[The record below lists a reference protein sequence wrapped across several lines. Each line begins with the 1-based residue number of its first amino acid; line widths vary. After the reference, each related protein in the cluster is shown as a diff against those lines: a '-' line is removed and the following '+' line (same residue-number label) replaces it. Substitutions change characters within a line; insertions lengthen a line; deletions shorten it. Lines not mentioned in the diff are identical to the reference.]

1 MTFSKLLYR
10 CFKHRWERAL
20 AVLSLLIGALAL
32 LIGWLGISRA
42 TLTTEQLPYLAS
54 GGLLGL
60 FALGLGA
67 TLWLSADL
75 HDEFGALLRINRLSP
90 GSEPDAVGC
99 AGHEDAGHSDD
110 EQGVL
115 IRGRPRPADRPPRT
129 RHPAAR
135 RALLRARRGGDGP
148 LRPDSAGSRTGPR
161 SRHPAGRARHGPR
174 YGPLALADVVY
185 VLARGRMVFA
195 GQVAEAHDTDILAH
209 YLGAA
214 TG

>member
-20 AVLSLLIGALAL
+20 AVLSVVVGALAL

-75 HDEFGALLRINRLSP
+75 RDEFGALLRIKDLMEDGADPPAEPVVRLERNDGP
-90 GSEPDAVGC
+90 VPAQAVG
-99 AGHEDAGHSDD
+99 S
-110 EQGVL
+110 L
-115 IRGRPRPADRPPRT
+115 T
-129 RHPAAR
+129 
-135 RALLRARRGGDGP
+135 
-148 LRPDSAGSRTGPR
+148 AGSGGKR
-161 SRHPAGRARHGPR
+161 
-174 YGPLALADVVY
+174 
-185 VLARGRMVFA
+185 
-195 GQVAEAHDTDILAH
+195 
-209 YLGAA
+209 
-214 TG
+214 

>member
-20 AVLSLLIGALAL
+20 AVLSVVVGALAL

-75 HDEFGALLRINRLSP
+75 RDEFGALLRIKNLMEEGADPPAEPVVRLERND
-90 GSEPDAVGC
+90 GSVPAQAVG
-99 AGHEDAGHSDD
+99 S
-110 EQGVL
+110 L
-115 IRGRPRPADRPPRT
+115 T
-129 RHPAAR
+129 
-135 RALLRARRGGDGP
+135 
-148 LRPDSAGSRTGPR
+148 AGSGTKR
-161 SRHPAGRARHGPR
+161 
-174 YGPLALADVVY
+174 
-185 VLARGRMVFA
+185 
-195 GQVAEAHDTDILAH
+195 
-209 YLGAA
+209 
-214 TG
+214 

>member
-20 AVLSLLIGALAL
+20 AVLSVVIGALAL

-75 HDEFGALLRINRLSP
+75 RDEFGALLRIKDLMEDGADPPAEPVVRLERNDGAVP
-90 GSEPDAVGC
+90 AQTVGS
-99 AGHEDAGHSDD
+99 
-110 EQGVL
+110 L
-115 IRGRPRPADRPPRT
+115 T
-129 RHPAAR
+129 
-135 RALLRARRGGDGP
+135 
-148 LRPDSAGSRTGPR
+148 AGSGGKR
-161 SRHPAGRARHGPR
+161 
-174 YGPLALADVVY
+174 
-185 VLARGRMVFA
+185 
-195 GQVAEAHDTDILAH
+195 
-209 YLGAA
+209 
-214 TG
+214 